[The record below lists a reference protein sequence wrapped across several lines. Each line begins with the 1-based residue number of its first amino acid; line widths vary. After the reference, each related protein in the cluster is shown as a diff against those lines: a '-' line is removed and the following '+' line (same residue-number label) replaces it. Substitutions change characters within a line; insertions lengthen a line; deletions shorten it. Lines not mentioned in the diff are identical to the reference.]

1 MGQPSGWSEHGLP
14 CYSSGTAPSFLWT
27 ENQLR
32 DHGLAPTGGCCALVE
47 SQYGPAALYL
57 ITETALAVPRAWPP
71 VRPAVLPATRE
82 VRS

>member
-1 MGQPSGWSEHGLP
+1 MGQPSGWSEQGLP

-32 DHGLAPTGGCCALVE
+32 EQGLVPAGGCCALVE

-57 ITETALAVPRAWPP
+57 ITESALADPRAWPP
-71 VRPAVLPATRE
+71 VQPAAATGTAA
-82 VRS
+82 